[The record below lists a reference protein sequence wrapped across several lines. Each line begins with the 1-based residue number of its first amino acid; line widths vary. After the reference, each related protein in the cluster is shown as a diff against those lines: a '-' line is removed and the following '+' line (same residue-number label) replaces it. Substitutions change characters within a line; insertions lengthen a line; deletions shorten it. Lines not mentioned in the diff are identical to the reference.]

1 MRLTFAAVLVGVL
14 LNASSAFAMRCG
26 THLVREGDTRS
37 RVLHVCGEPTD
48 ISQRIE
54 ERSLR
59 QPVGLNST
67 TRSTASTAT
76 TQPLP
81 RLATSTLVAASLT
94 VVVESWTF
102 NFGPDRA
109 MQRVVFYDGVVSEI
123 ESLGR
128 GYLEDA
134 SGSYGRGVHLGE
146 TRDRVRATWGD
157 PTESTVSMI
166 ERTAVTSVAAVPNAA
181 RAPSNAVGVHVVRV
195 AVETWTY
202 NLGPNRHM
210 RRVTFEDGRVV
221 AVETLGPGF

>member
-1 MRLTFAAVLVGVL
+1 MRITFAAVLVGVL

-54 ERSLR
+54 ERSVR
-59 QPVGLNST
+59 QTIGVINTVRP
-67 TRSTASTAT
+67 TASTT
-76 TQPLP
+76 TQPP
-81 RLATSTLVAASLT
+81 LATSTLVSANRS

-109 MQRVVFYDGVVSEI
+109 MQRVVFYDGVVNEI

-134 SGSYGRGVHLGE
+134 SGTYGRGVHLGE

-166 ERTAVTSVAAVPNAA
+166 ERSSITALAAVPNAV
-181 RAPSNAVGVHVVRV
+181 RAPSNAVGVQVVRI